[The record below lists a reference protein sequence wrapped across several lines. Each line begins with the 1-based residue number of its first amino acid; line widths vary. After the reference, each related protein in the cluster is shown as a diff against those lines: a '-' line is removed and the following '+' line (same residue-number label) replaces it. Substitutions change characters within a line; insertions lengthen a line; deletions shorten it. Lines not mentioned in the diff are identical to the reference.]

1 MGGSAG
7 GRAGGRAS
15 EQRRV
20 VLLGAREAL
29 DHHRAQLLRL
39 APQRACRER
48 REAPRVE
55 GELARTL

>member
-1 MGGSAG
+1 
-7 GRAGGRAS
+7 
-15 EQRRV
+15 

-29 DHHRAQLLRL
+29 DHDRAQLLRL